1 MNLNIDEALSY
12 NTQRAKLHIPEYGR
26 NVQNM
31 IEHAKT
37 IADKEERNNAAQA
50 IIEVMGQLN
59 PHLRDIEDY
68 KHKLWTHLFIMSD
81 FELDVDSP
89 YPIPEREMLTKPPKL
104 MKYPSNKSK
113 FGHFGHYT
121 EKMIEEASKVTD
133 NDEKEYLTLT
143 LANLMKK
150 NYLLFHTENVENEAI
165 LSYLNDLSKGAL
177 TLDNP
182 EALKHTRQ
190 IMKEQGI
197 QSHQLNKNNQRRK
210 TTNKLRKRKK

>member
-1 MNLNIDEALSY
+1 MNLKIDEALSY

-37 IADKEERNNAAQA
+37 IADKAERNSAAQA

-68 KHKLWTHLFIMSD
+68 KHKLWTHMFIMSD

-89 YPIPEREMLTKPPKL
+89 YPIPKRDTLTKPPKL
-104 MKYPSNKSK
+104 MKYPTNKSK

-133 NDEKEYLTLT
+133 ADEKEYLTLT
-143 LANLMKK
+143 LGNLMKK
-150 NYLLFHTENVENEAI
+150 NYLLFHTENVENGAI
-165 LSYLNDLSKGAL
+165 ANYLKDLSEGTL
-177 TLDNP
+177 TLENP
-182 EALKHTRQ
+182 EVLKHTRQ
-190 IMKEQGI
+190 IMKEHGI
-197 QSHQLNKNNQRRK
+197 QPHQLNNNHRRK
-210 TTNKLRKRKK
+210 SNKQRKRKNK